1 MFDKRKFQAQLILAG
16 KTMEDVANILG
27 INVATLYRKINN
39 NGSFTRREIN
49 AMLPVLGVKDPCD
62 IFFAEELTETQE

>member
-16 KTMEDVANILG
+16 KTMEDVASILG

-39 NGSFTRREIN
+39 NGSFTRREIS
-49 AMLPVLGVKDPCD
+49 AMLPVLGIEDPCD

>member
-39 NGSFTRREIN
+39 NGSFTRREIS
-49 AMLPVLGVKDPCD
+49 AMLPVLGVENPCD

>member
-39 NGSFTRREIN
+39 NGSFTRREIS
-49 AMLPVLGVKDPCD
+49 AMLPVLGVEDPCD